1 MFARAYLRR
10 GLAGLAM
17 AVAALAFVPVLHAI
31 LVAPTAVFMDHRT
44 RSGQLFLVNTSPRPE
59 EVSIELKFG
68 YPTSDSAGGVTV
80 LLVDQ
85 PDSTMPSAA
94 GWIRAFP
101 RRTVVQ
107 PGEQQVVRLLAQPPL
122 DLPDGEYWSRVIVT
136 SHEIQPPPAANDSGV
151 HAGISVQLRQ
161 ILSLAYRKGAV
172 TTSLTQT
179 EFQPELKRDSAIVW
193 LGLHRDGN
201 AAFLGSVTIEVH
213 DQAGHSVGE
222 FTSPLAV
229 VFAVRRRFAIPLDSA
244 AVPGMGYTVRFR
256 VSTARQDLKAS
267 DVLPAPPLADSAVVR
282 VSG

>member
-1 MFARAYLRR
+1 MNARAFLRR
-10 GLAGLAM
+10 SVVALATTG
-17 AVAALAFVPVLHAI
+17 VALAFVPVLRAI

-44 RSGQLFLVNTSPRPE
+44 RSGQLYLVNSSARPE
-59 EVSIELKFG
+59 EVTIELKFG

-80 LLVDQ
+80 LLEDQ

-122 DLPDGEYWSRVIVT
+122 GLADGEYWSRIIVT
-136 SHEIQPPPAANDSGV
+136 SHEIRPAAQASDSAV
-151 HAGISVQLRQ
+151 HAGITLQLRQ

-172 TTSLTQT
+172 STGLTLT
-179 EFQPELKRDSAIVW
+179 GFQPSVSRDSAVVW

-201 AAFLGSVTIEVH
+201 AAWLGSVNLEVH
-213 DQAGHSVGE
+213 DLAGREVGR
-222 FTSPLAV
+222 FSSPLAV
-229 VFAVRRRFAIPLDSA
+229 FFAVRRRFAIPLDSA
-244 AVPGMGYTVRFR
+244 AAPGAAYVVRFR
-256 VSTARQDLKAS
+256 LSTTRPDLNAAN
-267 DVLPAPPLADSAVVR
+267 VLPAPPIADSAVVR

>member
-1 MFARAYLRR
+1 MISRANVRR
-10 GLAGLAM
+10 GLAAL
-17 AVAALAFVPVLHAI
+17 AVAAAVLGLAPVLEAI

-80 LLVDQ
+80 LLQDQ
-85 PDSTMPSAA
+85 PDSSLPSAA

-107 PGEQQVVRLLAQPPL
+107 PGEQQVVRLLAQPPAGL
-122 DLPDGEYWSRVIVT
+122 ADGEYWSRIIVT
-136 SHEIQPPPAANDSGV
+136 SHEIQPPAAANDSGV
-151 HAGISVQLRQ
+151 RAGITVQLRQ

-172 TTSLTQT
+172 TTAVALT
-179 EFQPELKRDSAIVW
+179 EFRPEIHRDSAIVW

-201 AAFLGSVTIEVH
+201 AAYLGAVRIEVH
-213 DQAGHSVGE
+213 DQAGRRVGE
-222 FTSPLAV
+222 FSSPIAV
-229 VFAVRRRFAIPLDSA
+229 FFDVRRRFAIPLDSA
-244 AVPGMGYTVRFR
+244 ATPGAGYTVRFR
-256 VSTARQDLKAS
+256 VSTAREDLKPS
-267 DVLPAPPLADSAVVR
+267 DVLPAAPIADSAVVR